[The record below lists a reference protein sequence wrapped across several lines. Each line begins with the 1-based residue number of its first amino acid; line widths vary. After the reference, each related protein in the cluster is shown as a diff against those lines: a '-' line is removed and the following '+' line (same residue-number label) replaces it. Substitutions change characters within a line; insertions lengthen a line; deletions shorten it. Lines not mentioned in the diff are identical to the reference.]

1 MNTHTQNVLETP
13 TSSRKLTLVAI
24 ILILQV
30 IGISGA
36 FAHLDPV
43 GVAVSEAQS
52 AECSTAT
59 LPHFPLQAGNQ
70 WSYTKKGPGGDEAW
84 QVAVVTRAD
93 GGTASELQ
101 GYFGSTHTVCSATSG
116 TVHEVTADTSG
127 DSMWY
132 DLGAPVGSAWRIH
145 LDPSDRDLPSCIDG
159 STITIGSRTEHADV
173 PAGSFDNVIRVD
185 YTSPCSDAGLMAEW
199 FAPSV
204 GLIKRMEQ
212 SFAGPVTSVL
222 ETARVG
228 GMILPRPAVSTSLL
242 VDKALYRSSTPG
254 ISVDAATASGN
265 TPPMLTA
272 NFILSN
278 ASKQAS
284 EFDFLG
290 CPSITVTVYEKSGKA
305 LISAR
310 ATDGS
315 DCSSGKVVHVKVTE
329 GSLALPISFKLHSQ
343 DAQSLAEGRYLVVAT
358 LDTLDA
364 AALRPSA
371 SATIDIADVLTGGK

>member
-116 TVHEVTADTSG
+116 TVFSRLPDWSKNCTTSC
-127 DSMWY
+127 
-132 DLGAPVGSAWRIH
+132 SAR
-145 LDPSDRDLPSCIDG
+145 
-159 STITIGSRTEHADV
+159 
-173 PAGSFDNVIRVD
+173 
-185 YTSPCSDAGLMAEW
+185 
-199 FAPSV
+199 
-204 GLIKRMEQ
+204 Q
-212 SFAGPVTSVL
+212 
-222 ETARVG
+222 TARKSPQVNL
-228 GMILPRPAVSTSLL
+228 MPTR
-242 VDKALYRSSTPG
+242 
-254 ISVDAATASGN
+254 N
-265 TPPMLTA
+265 
-272 NFILSN
+272 LSRN
-278 ASKQAS
+278 R
-284 EFDFLG
+284 
-290 CPSITVTVYEKSGKA
+290 TVRWKE
-305 LISAR
+305 R
-310 ATDGS
+310 GS
-315 DCSSGKVVHVKVTE
+315 
-329 GSLALPISFKLHSQ
+329 
-343 DAQSLAEGRYLVVAT
+343 
-358 LDTLDA
+358 
-364 AALRPSA
+364 
-371 SATIDIADVLTGGK
+371 